1 MKITIL
7 KITVLKIKKPQGGFY
22 KVLIIILLIFN

>member
-7 KITVLKIKKPQGGFY
+7 KIKKPKEKNLNQDLQWFSRSIGLF
-22 KVLIIILLIFN
+22 